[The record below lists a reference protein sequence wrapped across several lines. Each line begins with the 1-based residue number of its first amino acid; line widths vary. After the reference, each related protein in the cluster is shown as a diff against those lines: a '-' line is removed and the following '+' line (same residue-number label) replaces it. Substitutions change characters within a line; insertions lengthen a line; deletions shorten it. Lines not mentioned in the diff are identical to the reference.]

1 MTLSVSK
8 YEYWEKAVYV
18 HLRSF
23 GINQKNDALNWIVAE
38 TTCTEAES
46 SQRAAHIIQMMVV
59 VVMLSL
65 TAAEKNENQKA
76 RTTRKRK
83 KWVNEQNR
91 NHLEQNII
99 IIHNI
104 LHLPTLQCYFC
115 PPLSQFYY
123 SESIIT
129 ALFPSFLF
137 IFLFNS
143 LENNKHFFHSN
154 VFQHKRQKSVFIR

>member
-65 TAAEKNENQKA
+65 TAAEKKWKSKGKDNKKKKKMSK
-76 RTTRKRK
+76 RTK
-83 KWVNEQNR
+83 
-91 NHLEQNII
+91 
-99 IIHNI
+99 
-104 LHLPTLQCYFC
+104 
-115 PPLSQFYY
+115 
-123 SESIIT
+123 
-129 ALFPSFLF
+129 
-137 IFLFNS
+137 
-143 LENNKHFFHSN
+143 
-154 VFQHKRQKSVFIR
+154 

>member
-99 IIHNI
+99 IIIHNI

-115 PPLSQFYY
+115 PPPFLS
-123 SESIIT
+123 SIIQNLLLLHYSLHFC
-129 ALFPSFLF
+129 LFFCSIL
-137 IFLFNS
+137 
-143 LENNKHFFHSN
+143 
-154 VFQHKRQKSVFIR
+154 

>member
-99 IIHNI
+99 IIIHNI

-115 PPLSQFYY
+115 PPFLS
-123 SESIIT
+123 SIIQNLLLLHYSLHFCLFFVQFFRKQQT
-129 ALFPSFLF
+129 LFPFKCFSTQTAKI
-137 IFLFNS
+137 IF
-143 LENNKHFFHSN
+143 H
-154 VFQHKRQKSVFIR
+154 